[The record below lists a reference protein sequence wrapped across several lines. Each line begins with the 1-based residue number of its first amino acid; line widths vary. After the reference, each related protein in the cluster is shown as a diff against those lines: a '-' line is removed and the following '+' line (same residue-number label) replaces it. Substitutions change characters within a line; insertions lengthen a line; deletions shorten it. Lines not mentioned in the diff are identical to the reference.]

1 MRVIMGV
8 LCDNMAKKG
17 SSESLS
23 RCSAENLT
31 IIING

>member
-8 LCDNMAKKG
+8 LCNIMAKKG
-17 SSESLS
+17 SSDCLS